1 MWETT
6 ASQRCDRRM
15 PTLLNCSRLAT
26 KSVLH
31 HHLGQAELHWELAL
45 LTCCNCWK
53 TNVCFQK
60 SQDAAGNSCSMFQR
74 KTALH
79 PLHPQLTT

>member
-53 TNVCFQK
+53 TTYAFRKAKMLREIHVPCFREK
-60 SQDAAGNSCSMFQR
+60 
-74 KTALH
+74 
-79 PLHPQLTT
+79 QLCIHCILS